1 MGLAAGGR
9 MRQVIHPDLFDIED
23 WDISAAD
30 RVFVSLMHAKDWKT
44 ITGQAAPNEPPA
56 AKDYSNAGLPWF
68 DHYGKDQTALP
79 GIAKLAEVSSLAK
92 LFKKKTGAKL
102 PNSQDIE
109 TGQPKAIG
117 PGAKGPRLVRTSSS
131 WEM

>member
-9 MRQVIHPDLFDIED
+9 MRQVIHPDSFDIED
-23 WDISAAD
+23 WDVAAAV

-44 ITGQAAPNEPPA
+44 ITGQPAPDEPPT
-56 AKDYSNAGLPWF
+56 AKDYSKAGLPWF
-68 DHYGKDQTALP
+68 EHYGQDQAALP
-79 GIAKLAEVSSLAK
+79 GSATLPRVISLAT

-102 PNSQDIE
+102 ANSQDIE
-109 TGQPKAIG
+109 TGQPKAVG
-117 PGAKGPRLVRTSSS
+117 PGAKGPRAVRTSSS